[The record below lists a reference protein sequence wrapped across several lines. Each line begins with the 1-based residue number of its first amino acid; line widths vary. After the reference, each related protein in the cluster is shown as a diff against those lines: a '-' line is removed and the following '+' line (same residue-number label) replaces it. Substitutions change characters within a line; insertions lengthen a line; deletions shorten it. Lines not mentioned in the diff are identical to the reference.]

1 MRSAKCGSRLCGAAR
16 RGAAPR
22 PGNEM
27 RLIKTER
34 LKQRRQVAELLAR
47 GRRGAADEV
56 EDLAVLQPVIGEP
69 LHLALLV
76 EIDRDHPLVDDLLVP
91 ERHPPFTT
99 PRNVIKHL

>member
-27 RLIKTER
+27 RLVKTEQ
-34 LKQRRQVAELLAR
+34 LEQRRQVAELLAR
-47 GRRGAADEV
+47 GRRGTADEV
-56 EDLAVLQPVIGEP
+56 EDLAVLQPVIGKS

-76 EIDRDHPLVDDLLVP
+76 EIDRDHALVDDFLVH
-91 ERHPPFTT
+91 ERNRAFGAL
-99 PRNVIKHL
+99 RDIIE